1 MKCHAQTTDFFEII
15 CQRVLAGCLFMRE
28 APAIYLFTLRAFF
41 EENPEIK
48 EELRHNDRATFIHGI
63 DDILIPADMDLIRP
77 GIDIQRCW
85 QLLIKNVW
93 RLSRPYKKSR
103 RGC

>member
-1 MKCHAQTTDFFEII
+1 
-15 CQRVLAGCLFMRE
+15 MRE

-63 DDILIPADMDLIRP
+63 DDILIPAAMDLIRP
-77 GIDIQRCW
+77 GIDIQ
-85 QLLIKNVW
+85 LLLEEINGYL
-93 RLSRPYKKSR
+93 LSCYWKMF
-103 RGC
+103 